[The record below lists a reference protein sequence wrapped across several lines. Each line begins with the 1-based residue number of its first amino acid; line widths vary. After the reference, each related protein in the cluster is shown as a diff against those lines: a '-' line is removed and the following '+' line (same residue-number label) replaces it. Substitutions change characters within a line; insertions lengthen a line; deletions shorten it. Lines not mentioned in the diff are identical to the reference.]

1 MRQFLEKK
9 KKKRELK
16 QNLNF
21 TVPLEESPPSNQ
33 CVSATLPRSNNS
45 PVLNDTT
52 AGIADAAIEVIIE
65 RDQANSA
72 HRGDLTQM
80 SGDLLLAN
88 GNINLGDKPI
98 V

>member
-1 MRQFLEKK
+1 M
-9 KKKRELK
+9 
-16 QNLNF
+16 
-21 TVPLEESPPSNQ
+21 
-33 CVSATLPRSNNS
+33 
-45 PVLNDTT
+45 NDTT
-52 AGIADAAIEVIIE
+52 ADKADAAIEVIIE